1 MLSRLRGLVLHIL
14 SKTSGHIA
22 MLQDDGLEEFSNL
35 WGIPFGRPH
44 DATDFAS
51 GTIDDQCCGQPYR
64 TECAQCLAGCVNVLC
79 QNADTDFRVEF
90 ADGLDSAAV
99 DGNGHDFEIRATQC
113 GLKPIE
119 RGHFETARPAPRCP
133 NV

>member
-51 GTIDDQCCGQPYR
+51 GTIDEQCCGQPHR
-64 TECAQCLAGCVNVLC
+64 AECAQCLAGYVNVLRE
-79 QNADTDFRVEF
+79 NAEPDFRVEF
-90 ADGLDSAAV
+90 ADSLHSAAV
-99 DGNGHDFEIRATQC
+99 DGNGHDFENRAPQR

-119 RGHFETARPAPRCP
+119 RGHFEAARPAPRGP